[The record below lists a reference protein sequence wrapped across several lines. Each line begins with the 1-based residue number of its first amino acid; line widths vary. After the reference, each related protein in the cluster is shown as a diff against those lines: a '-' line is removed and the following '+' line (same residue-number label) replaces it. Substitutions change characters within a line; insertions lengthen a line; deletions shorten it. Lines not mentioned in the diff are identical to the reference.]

1 MSAEKSSSYSR
12 HPLYLASD
20 RLKQA
25 FNLLDFRFIDNGE
38 GFEVE
43 HAGVTFPTWQEPSDL
58 FGWQSDPLMTR
69 EGQSLLRTRIL
80 PAQIKALDVTTPVRL
95 SAFGRVY
102 GRLDSDYPMRNHIEG
117 LIVDEALAFG
127 LIQALWNDYAI
138 ALFGLGSSARL
149 TPIDSDSYQ
158 ILIYS
163 EPDDKEF
170 TLGYTGPASVAV
182 TDALG
187 LDDKGLTA
195 WVFIIDVDDFA
206 LQLFSLP
213 SRASLYENDVTLLAN
228 FTSSEASSG
237 YTAAY
242 RAADCLRQMGYTE
255 TVGNPLYPDG
265 IYRKMNMIQE
275 DWDSNNVGYA
285 LDKPIGEL
293 TALRTVL
300 TPSLETILG
309 YNAKRGVENVK
320 VFEIGHIYLPLPDEL
335 LPKEHFAVSFG
346 AYGEDVTIES
356 FTEDVRTFLKSF
368 GIGTLDNYPSTDTAI
383 AYNLCYLVL
392 ENGKYLDSNF
402 GEINDIA
409 VRNFEIG
416 RPAFMAQLELATIT
430 MASNQ
435 NRDEIFPL

>member
-1 MSAEKSSSYSR
+1 M
-12 HPLYLASD
+12 
-20 RLKQA
+20 
-25 FNLLDFRFIDNGE
+25 DNGE
-38 GFEVE
+38 GLEVE

-58 FGWQSDPLMTR
+58 FGWQSEPLTTR

-80 PAQIKALDVTTPVRL
+80 PAQIRALDLTGPVRL
-95 SAFGRVY
+95 SAFGKVY
-102 GRLDSDYPMRNHIEG
+102 GRFDSDYPMRNHIEG
-117 LIVDEALAFG
+117 LIVDETLTFG
-127 LIQALWNDYAI
+127 LIQAFWNDYAI
-138 ALFGLGSSARL
+138 ALFGLGSSAKL
-149 TPIDSDSYQ
+149 TQIDSDSYQ
-158 ILIYS
+158 IFVYS

-170 TLGYTGPASVAV
+170 NLGYTGPVSDMVA
-182 TDALG
+182 DALG
-187 LDDKGLTA
+187 LDDKGFEA

-213 SRASLYENDVTLLAN
+213 NRASLYENDVTLLAN
-228 FTSSEASSG
+228 FESNEASSG

-242 RAADCLRQMGYTE
+242 RATDYLRLMGYTE

-275 DWDSNNVGYA
+275 EWDTNNVGYA
-285 LDKPIGEL
+285 LDEPIGRL

-309 YNAKRGVENVK
+309 YNAKLGVENVK

-335 LPKEHFAVSFG
+335 LPKEHFAISIG
-346 AYGEDVTIES
+346 AYGEDVTVES

-368 GIGTLDNYPSTDTAI
+368 NINTLDEYPSTDRAI
-383 AYNLCYLVL
+383 AYNLCYLVWD

-416 RPAFMAQLELATIT
+416 RPAFMAQLELATIA

-435 NRDEIFPL
+435 KRGKILPS